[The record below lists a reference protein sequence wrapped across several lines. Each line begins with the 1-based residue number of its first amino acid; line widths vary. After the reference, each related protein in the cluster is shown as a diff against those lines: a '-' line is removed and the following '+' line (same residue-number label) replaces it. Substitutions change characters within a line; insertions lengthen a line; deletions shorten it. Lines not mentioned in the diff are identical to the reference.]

1 MSEMAASNDV
11 WEIRKGKVVW
21 VSSPM
26 ERCGYDDAAL
36 AALKKAG
43 YRLYCNGKEVPIR
56 AKT

>member
-1 MSEMAASNDV
+1 MAASNDV

-43 YRLYCNGKEVPIR
+43 YKLYCNGKEVPIR
-56 AKT
+56 AKTQ